1 MKISFSLVKIKFIV
15 YSVKSYSS
23 RIKVIHLFS
32 SLFQIR
38 YPALDFNCNISEPKI
53 KRDDLTN
60 PFWMEDQELKKGNV
74 DFLSSEEELFWKDL
88 IDKYL
93 YPLDATKKQTVLR
106 NNNFFYYF
114 LQINTVLRVKWRAS

>member
-1 MKISFSLVKIKFIV
+1 M
-15 YSVKSYSS
+15 
-23 RIKVIHLFS
+23 
-32 SLFQIR
+32 
-38 YPALDFNCNISEPKI
+38 

-93 YPLDATKKQTVLR
+93 YPLEATKKQTVKCKMKNVEIEIKKQHPHLGS
-106 NNNFFYYF
+106 NGE
-114 LQINTVLRVKWRAS
+114 RVESAQGQDGVWIFHAERHVRYGFVPHSAEQRPTPFELASGEENKHHV